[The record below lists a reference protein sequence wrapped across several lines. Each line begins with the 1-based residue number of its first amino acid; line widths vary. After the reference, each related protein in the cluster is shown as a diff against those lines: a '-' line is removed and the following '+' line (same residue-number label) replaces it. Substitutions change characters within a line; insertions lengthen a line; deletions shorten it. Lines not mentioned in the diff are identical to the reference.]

1 MLPICSF
8 IIEIRDGPVP
18 VVDYDG
24 LMVDTERRAQTKSMK
39 LIARIRML
47 LTMCSTILF
56 YAALKKKKVS
66 ELTRRRSSSLQSGWS
81 ATGN

>member
-47 LTMCSTILF
+47 
-56 YAALKKKKVS
+56 
-66 ELTRRRSSSLQSGWS
+66 
-81 ATGN
+81 

>member
-47 LTMCSTILF
+47 TILF
-56 YAALKKKKVS
+56 YDALKKKKKVS

>member
-47 LTMCSTILF
+47 TC
-56 YAALKKKKVS
+56 
-66 ELTRRRSSSLQSGWS
+66 
-81 ATGN
+81 

>member
-39 LIARIRML
+39 LIARI
-47 LTMCSTILF
+47 SVQHHSILCCT
-56 YAALKKKKVS
+56 
-66 ELTRRRSSSLQSGWS
+66 EEEEEGE
-81 ATGN
+81 

>member
-47 LTMCSTILF
+47 NVDHVQHHSILCCT
-56 YAALKKKKVS
+56 
-66 ELTRRRSSSLQSGWS
+66 EEEEGE
-81 ATGN
+81 